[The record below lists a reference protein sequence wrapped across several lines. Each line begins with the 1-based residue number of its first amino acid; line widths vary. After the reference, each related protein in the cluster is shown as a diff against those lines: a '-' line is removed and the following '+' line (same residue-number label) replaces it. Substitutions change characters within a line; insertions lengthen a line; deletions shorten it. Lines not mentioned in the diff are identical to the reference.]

1 MSSSPPLDPYK
12 PSLFELLSST
22 QLSSLLPPSLHY
34 LLTIATHRYP
44 RHLLPILNSF
54 HELHALL
61 FLAIEHHYLHTYSS
75 SFVENF
81 YSLKRERAL
90 PPAVGDLLLTSQG
103 ANAHLRETTK
113 LSRSDIWKNLFMLV
127 GIPYLK
133 RRLDESHEIN
143 APRALLGANY
153 TRMPANPTLK
163 QRFLHY
169 YRWFLTHIYPS
180 VNAAYYFSILAF
192 NLRYLF
198 SGSKSGAG
206 VYSDPFLW
214 MIGTRIRRLSQA
226 DFQAFEAISHAS
238 SAVSGSNLGIRS
250 LLDPRLAMGKLGTGL
265 KLLLPTSI
273 FALKFLEWWHA
284 SDFARQLSRK
294 ATEGL
299 ELPPPIISYTPPA
312 PSTLKP
318 STTSTSVSQSTPEN
332 QQASSEL
339 DEPPN
344 PPIST
349 LTHLPIYV
357 VPAPSPSTTSTFEN
371 CPICLEE
378 ITTPT
383 ACQTGYVFC
392 YTCIHRWIE
401 GMHEVQERFMGG
413 GGSCSGSANGGEDGG
428 EKGGEDGKGK
438 GKGNGKGKGRE
449 GKWENGAGRCAV
461 SGRRVLG
468 GVGGLRRVLV

>member
-1 MSSSPPLDPYK
+1 MSLEPPLDPYK

-34 LLTIATHRYP
+34 LLTVATHRHP

-61 FLAIEHHYLHTYSS
+61 FLAIEHHYLTTYSS

-90 PPAVGDLLLTSQG
+90 PPAIGSLRLTAEG
-103 ANAHLRETTK
+103 ANASLREATKLTTK
-113 LSRSDIWKNLFMLV
+113 DVWKNLAVLV

-133 RRLDESHEIN
+133 RRLDESAEIN

-153 TRMPANPTLK
+153 TRMPPNPTLR

-169 YRWFLTHIYPS
+169 YRWFLTNVYPS

-198 SGSKSGAG
+198 SNSKSGSG

-214 MIGTRIRRLSQA
+214 LIGTRIRRLSQA
-226 DFQAFEAISHAS
+226 DFQAFEALANAPS
-238 SAVSGSNLGIRS
+238 STTPGGNLGIRS
-250 LLDPRLAMGKLGTGL
+250 LLDPRLAMGRLGAGL

-299 ELPPPIISYTPPA
+299 ELPPPIISYTPSA
-312 PSTLKP
+312 TTPSKP
-318 STTSTSVSQSTPEN
+318 
-332 QQASSEL
+332 ASSSKPETASPTSPE
-339 DEPPN
+339 DKSSEEPTN

-357 VPAPSPSTTSTFEN
+357 VPAPSSSSTESLEN
-371 CPICLEE
+371 CPICLQE

-383 ACQTGYVFC
+383 ACQTGYVYC

-401 GMHEVQERFMGG
+401 GVHELQETFMKGG
-413 GGSCSGSANGGEDGG
+413 AEVVASGEKEDG
-428 EKGGEDGKGK
+428 DGKEK
-438 GKGNGKGKGRE
+438 REEYRETRE
-449 GKWENGAGRCAV
+449 GKWESGAGRCAV

>member
-1 MSSSPPLDPYK
+1 MSTSAPLDPYK

-34 LLTIATHRYP
+34 LLTIATHRNP

-54 HELHALL
+54 HEIHALL
-61 FLAIEHHYLHTYSS
+61 FLAIEHHYLTTYSS

-90 PPAVGDLLLTSQG
+90 PAAVGDLRLTADG
-103 ANAHLRETTK
+103 ANASLRETTK
-113 LSRSDIWKNLFMLV
+113 LSRGDVWKNLAVIV

-133 RRLDESHEIN
+133 RRLDESQEIN

-153 TRMPANPTLK
+153 TRMPSNPTLK

-169 YRWFLTHIYPS
+169 YRWFLTNVYPS

-198 SGSKSGAG
+198 SGSKSGSG

-214 MIGTRIRRLSQA
+214 LIGTRIRRLSQA
-226 DFQAFEAISHAS
+226 DFQAFEAIKNVS
-238 SAVSGSNLGIRS
+238 SSLSGSNLGMRS
-250 LLDPRLAMGKLGTGL
+250 LLDPRLAMGRLGAGL

-299 ELPPPIISYTPPA
+299 ELPPPIISYTPP
-312 PSTLKP
+312 PSISKP
-318 STTSTSVSQSTPEN
+318 KSEEISSLTSEEKQPSSDSTD
-332 QQASSEL
+332 

-349 LTHLPIYV
+349 LTRLPIYV
-357 VPAPSPSTTSTFEN
+357 VPAPSPSTSLEN

-383 ACQTGYVFC
+383 ACQTGYVYC

-401 GMHEVQERFMGG
+401 GIHELQEKFMGA
-413 GGSCSGSANGGEDGG
+413 GSQAGDS
-428 EKGGEDGKGK
+428 EKEGTQ
-438 GKGNGKGKGRE
+438 GRE
-449 GKWENGAGRCAV
+449 GKWESGAGRCAV

>member
-1 MSSSPPLDPYK
+1 MSSEPPLDPYK

-34 LLTIATHRYP
+34 LLTIATHRHP
-44 RHLLPILNSF
+44 RYLLPILNSF
-54 HELHALL
+54 HEIHALL
-61 FLAIEHHYLHTYSS
+61 FLAVEHHYLTTYSS

-90 PPAVGDLLLTSQG
+90 PPAVGDLRLTAG
-103 ANAHLRETTK
+103 AANASLRETTK
-113 LSRSDIWKNLFMLV
+113 LTRGDVWKNLAVLV

-133 RRLDESHEIN
+133 RRLDESQEIN

-153 TRMPANPTLK
+153 TRMPPNPTLK

-169 YRWFLTHIYPS
+169 YRWFLTNVYPS

-198 SGSKSGAG
+198 SGSKSGSG

-214 MIGTRIRRLSQA
+214 LIGTRIRRLSQA
-226 DFQAFEAISHAS
+226 DFQAFEAIKNAAS
-238 SAVSGSNLGIRS
+238 SSIPGSNLGIRS
-250 LLDPRLAMGKLGTGL
+250 LLDPRLAMGRIGSGL

-299 ELPPPIISYTPPA
+299 ELPPPIISYTPSPA
-312 PSTLKP
+312 KEPETASK
-318 STTSTSVSQSTPEN
+318 STSEERQP
-332 QQASSEL
+332 SEAE
-339 DEPPN
+339 EPTN

-349 LTHLPIYV
+349 LTQLPIYV
-357 VPAPSPSTTSTFEN
+357 VPAPSASTSLEN

-383 ACQTGYVFC
+383 ACQTGYVYC

-401 GMHEVQERFMGG
+401 GLHDLQEKFM
-413 GGSCSGSANGGEDGG
+413 
-428 EKGGEDGKGK
+428 KGDGKADGEGK
-438 GKGNGKGKGRE
+438 GEKGRE
-449 GKWENGAGRCAV
+449 GKWESGAGRCAV

-468 GVGGLRRVLV
+468 GAGGLRRVLV

>member
-1 MSSSPPLDPYK
+1 MSSEPPLDPYK

-34 LLTIATHRYP
+34 LLTIATHRHP

-54 HELHALL
+54 HEIHALL
-61 FLAIEHHYLHTYSS
+61 FLAIEHHYLTTYSS

-90 PPAVGDLLLTSQG
+90 PAAVGDLRLTAEA
-103 ANAHLRETTK
+103 ANASLRETTK
-113 LSRSDIWKNLFMLV
+113 LTRGDVWKNLAVLV

-133 RRLDESHEIN
+133 RRLDESQEIN

-153 TRMPANPTLK
+153 TRMPPNPTLK

-169 YRWFLTHIYPS
+169 YRWFLTNVYPS

-198 SGSKSGAG
+198 SGSKSGSG

-214 MIGTRIRRLSQA
+214 LIGTRIRRLSQA
-226 DFQAFEAISHAS
+226 DFQAFEAIKNAAS
-238 SAVSGSNLGIRS
+238 SIPGSNLGIRS
-250 LLDPRLAMGKLGTGL
+250 LLDPRLAMGRIGSGL

-299 ELPPPIISYTPPA
+299 ELPPPIISYTPSPV
-312 PSTLKP
+312 TKP
-318 STTSTSVSQSTPEN
+318 ETTSKS
-332 QQASSEL
+332 SSEEKQPSEVE
-339 DEPPN
+339 EPTN

-349 LTHLPIYV
+349 ITQLPIYV
-357 VPAPSPSTTSTFEN
+357 VPAPSTSTSLEN

-383 ACQTGYVFC
+383 ACQTGYVYC

-401 GMHEVQERFMGG
+401 GLHDLQEKFMKGDVKVD
-413 GGSCSGSANGGEDGG
+413 GE
-428 EKGGEDGKGK
+428 GKGE
-438 GKGNGKGKGRE
+438 KGRE
-449 GKWENGAGRCAV
+449 GKWESGAGRCAV

>member
-1 MSSSPPLDPYK
+1 MSTSPPLDPYK
-12 PSLFELLSST
+12 PSLFELLSSN

-34 LLTIATHRYP
+34 LLTIATHRNP

-61 FLAIEHHYLHTYSS
+61 FLAIEHHYLTTYSS

-90 PPAVGDLLLTSQG
+90 PSSVGDLRLTAEG
-103 ANAHLRETTK
+103 ANASLREATK
-113 LSRSDIWKNLFMLV
+113 LSRGDVWKNLAIIV

-133 RRLDESHEIN
+133 RRLNESQEIN

-153 TRMPANPTLK
+153 TRMPPNPTLK

-169 YRWFLTHIYPS
+169 YRWFLTHVYPS

-198 SGSKSGAG
+198 SGSKSGSG

-214 MIGTRIRRLSQA
+214 LIGTRIRRLSQA
-226 DFQAFEAISHAS
+226 DFHAFEALKSAS
-238 SAVSGSNLGIRS
+238 PAASGSNNLGIRS
-250 LLDPRLAMGKLGTGL
+250 LLDPRLAMGRVGAGL
-265 KLLLPTSI
+265 KLLLPASI

-299 ELPPPIISYTPPA
+299 ELPPPIISYTPPS
-312 PSTLKP
+312 PSSASK
-318 STTSTSVSQSTPEN
+318 STPES
-332 QQASSEL
+332 APPPSSSEEKQGSSESTQ

-344 PPIST
+344 PPISS
-349 LTHLPIYV
+349 LTNLPIYV
-357 VPAPSPSTTSTFEN
+357 VPAPSPATSLEN

-383 ACQTGYVFC
+383 ACQTGYVYC

-401 GMHEVQERFMGG
+401 GMHELQEKFMGAASSSSSSSPSSAAG
-413 GGSCSGSANGGEDGG
+413 GESGNKDVSGSR
-428 EKGGEDGKGK
+428 
-438 GKGNGKGKGRE
+438 GRE
-449 GKWENGAGRCAV
+449 GKWESGAGRCAV